1 MSLKYAVVAALV
13 ASTVSLQPVPAVA
26 QSRDR
31 DRQEDRRDDD
41 RRYDDRRYDNRRD
54 DGRAGRYTEQAVP
67 RSWRNYD
74 HRTFEPGQRRY
85 DAARYYR
92 RDQRQRS
99 YRLGRNDRIYRGSDN
114 RYYCRR
120 DDGTT
125 GLIVGGV
132 AGGIL
137 GSIIAPGGSKTLG
150 AIIGAG
156 AGALI
161 GREIDNGIECR

>member
-1 MSLKYAVVAALV
+1 VIAALI
-13 ASTVSLQPVPAVA
+13 ASTVGLQPVPALA
-26 QSRDR
+26 QGRGRGHDKHDDRRD
-31 DRQEDRRDDD
+31 RDDD
-41 RRYDDRRYDNRRD
+41 RYYRD
-54 DGRAGRYTEQAVP
+54 HSDGRAVP
-67 RSWRNYD
+67 RAWRSYD
-74 HRTFEPGQRRY
+74 YRRFEPGQRGY

-92 RDQRQRS
+92 SGGRYAP
-99 YRLGRNDRIYRGSDN
+99 YRLGRQDRIYRGYDN

-132 AGGIL
+132 AGGVL
-137 GSIIAPGGSKTLG
+137 GSIIAPGDSRTLG

-161 GREIDNGIECR
+161 GRAIDDGVECR

>member
-1 MSLKYAVVAALV
+1 VTTFKSAVIAALI
-13 ASTVSLQPVPAVA
+13 ASTVSLQPLPALA
-26 QSRDR
+26 QGRGRGHDKHHDRRD
-31 DRQEDRRDDD
+31 RDDD
-41 RRYDDRRYDNRRD
+41 RYYRD
-54 DGRAGRYTEQAVP
+54 YNDGRAVP
-67 RSWRNYD
+67 RAWRSYD
-74 HRTFEPGQRRY
+74 YGRVEPGQRRY

-92 RDQRQRS
+92 NGGRYKP
-99 YRLGRNDRIYRGSDN
+99 YRLGRQDRIYRGYDN

-132 AGGIL
+132 AGGVL
-137 GSIIAPGGSKTLG
+137 GTIIAPGDFKTLG

-161 GREIDNGIECR
+161 GRAIDDGVECR

>member
-1 MSLKYAVVAALV
+1 VGAAILATVVGLPPAFAMDD
-13 ASTVSLQPVPAVA
+13 QPRG
-26 QSRDR
+26 RDR
-31 DRQEDRRDDD
+31 GHDRRDDD
-41 RRYDDRRYDNRRD
+41 RRDRDRRRD
-54 DGRAGRYTEQAVP
+54 DDRGYRGDAVP
-67 RSWRNYD
+67 RAWRHYD
-74 HRTFEPGQRRY
+74 YRRYEPGQRRY

-92 RDQRQRS
+92 SRGYRP

-132 AGGIL
+132 AGGVL
-137 GSIIAPGGSKTLG
+137 GSIIAPGSSKTLG